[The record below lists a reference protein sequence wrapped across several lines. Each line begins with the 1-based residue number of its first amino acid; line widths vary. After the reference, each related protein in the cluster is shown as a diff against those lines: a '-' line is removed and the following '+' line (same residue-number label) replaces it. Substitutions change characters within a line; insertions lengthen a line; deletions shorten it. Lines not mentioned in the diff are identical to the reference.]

1 MPSYLLALYV
11 VILIA
16 TTYTSEHSEKTT
28 SITTKTITTTTNYYQ
43 MKSLV
48 EGVLNIV
55 KTEGLGGLFVGYY
68 ATLVRDLPYTVR

>member
-1 MPSYLLALYV
+1 
-11 VILIA
+11 
-16 TTYTSEHSEKTT
+16 
-28 SITTKTITTTTNYYQ
+28 